1 MIANGFLLAPV
12 SEIRKFLY
20 CLLSDEELRAKIQDD
35 SARLGRKR
43 AQNHLHWDSKDLS
56 RKQFGSSSWVDKE
69 K

>member
-20 CLLSDEELRAKIQDD
+20 CFLSDEELRAKIQDD

-43 AQNHLHWDSKDLS
+43 VQNDLEWNSKDLS